1 MSDEIAIRAL
11 EKAESAHKRID
22 KHDIRSDSH
31 EERLH
36 EHGKKITTVM
46 VTQDVMN
53 ESIEAVRDLV
63 KETPKKMR
71 ELMEPVHKSIDKHAN
86 LLKGHEERY
95 LEQER
100 RDAKRKYLIIGGL
113 ISVKLVVGGGIWAVY
128 EVIQLIKA
136 IKGV

>member
-1 MSDEIAIRAL
+1 
-11 EKAESAHKRID
+11 
-22 KHDIRSDSH
+22 
-31 EERLH
+31 
-36 EHGKKITTVM
+36 
-46 VTQDVMN
+46 MN